1 MHEQFICYLTGFRE
15 FKISDSE
22 SVLLCNVVLYNHFI
36 ACGQIEWRFPINS
49 CPAEPR
55 YTLPLQTV

>member
-1 MHEQFICYLTGFRE
+1 MPIYLENMTH
-15 FKISDSE
+15 
-22 SVLLCNVVLYNHFI
+22 LLSANFVSI
-36 ACGQIEWRFPINS
+36 GRPIVKP